1 MTNPSTPTSSIIHR
15 PLGGLTGYRVVY
27 DRACRAVVH
36 AFPLSDLAAVAATGL
51 LAGAGAYVLTDGTTA
66 YIGESSRPAR
76 RLADHAADPAK
87 GFAREAF
94 VVGGEAGAF
103 DKSVAVDFQYRLTA
117 LALATGAVALAKGV
131 NPVEPTLSPAD
142 RSTHDRIFEDA
153 LRLLHD
159 SGCPVFRVPPPAAAE
174 AIEPSPPPAGPAAPS
189 SEVAGDERDG
199 GPLTIDVSTVP
210 LGAAEFGLRY
220 LGIWARGYALG
231 DRFVVAAGSEVRS
244 QPNDSVDRLTKRR
257 HDQLLGAGV
266 LTAIPGVS
274 DRLRLVVAVAFPTQS
289 IAAKTVCGAH
299 TPGRWLPL
307 EPAKAVWLDA

>member
-15 PLGGLTGYRVVY
+15 PLGGLTGYRMVY

-51 LAGAGAYVLTDGTTA
+51 LAGAGAYVLTDGATA
-66 YIGESSRPAR
+66 YIGESSRPSR

-87 GFAREAF
+87 AFAREAY
-94 VVGGEAGAF
+94 VVSGEAGAF
-103 DKSVAVDFQYRLTA
+103 DKGVAVDFQYRLTN
-117 LALATGAVALAKGV
+117 LAVATGAVAMVKGAS
-131 NPVEPTLSPAD
+131 PVEPKLSPAD
-142 RSTHDRIFEDA
+142 RSTHDRIFDDA

-159 SGCPVFRVPPPAAAE
+159 AGCPVFRAPSAAAVE
-174 AIEPSPPPAGPAAPS
+174 AAEPAPS
-189 SEVAGDERDG
+189 ESAPFEANGDELDG

-220 LGIWARGYALG
+220 LGLWARGYAHR

-244 QPNDSVDRLTKRR
+244 EPNGSVDRLTKRR

-266 LTAIPGVS
+266 LAPIPGVS
-274 DRLRLVVAVAFPTQS
+274 DRLRLVVAVAFPTPS
-289 IAAKTVCGAH
+289 IAAKIICGAH

-307 EPAKAVWLDA
+307 EPAKAVWLDT

>member
-1 MTNPSTPTSSIIHR
+1 MTNPSMPTSSIIHR
-15 PLGGLTGYRVVY
+15 PLGGLTGYRLVY
-27 DRACRAVVH
+27 DRASRAVVH
-36 AFPLSDLAAVAATGL
+36 AFPLADLAAVAATGL
-51 LAGAGAYVLTDGTTA
+51 LAGAGAYVLTDGATA
-66 YIGESSRPAR
+66 YIGESSRPSR

-94 VVGGEAGAF
+94 VVSGEAGAF
-103 DKSVAVDFQYRLTA
+103 DKSVAVDFQYRLTS

-131 NPVEPTLSPAD
+131 NPVEPALSPAD
-142 RSTHDRIFEDA
+142 RSTHDRIFDDA

-159 SGCPVFRVPPPAAAE
+159 SGCPVFRAPPPAVV
-174 AIEPSPPPAGPAAPS
+174 EPDEPPPPPGPATEAN
-189 SEVAGDERDG
+189 GDERDG

-220 LGIWARGYALG
+220 LGLWARGYAHG

-266 LTAIPGVS
+266 LTAIPGVA

>member
-15 PLGGLTGYRVVY
+15 PLGGLTGYRLVY

-36 AFPLSDLAAVAATGL
+36 AFPLSDLPAVAATGL
-51 LAGAGAYVLTDGTTA
+51 LAGAGAYVLTDGATA

-94 VVGGEAGAF
+94 VVSGEAGAF
-103 DKSVAVDFQYRLTA
+103 DKSIAVDFQYRLTN
-117 LALATGAVALAKGV
+117 LAIATGAVALAKGV
-131 NPVEPTLSPAD
+131 NPVEPALSPAD
-142 RSTHDRIFEDA
+142 RSTHDRIFDDA

-159 SGCPVFRVPPPAAAE
+159 AGCPVFHVPPPAAAE
-174 AIEPSPPPAGPAAPS
+174 AGEPSPPAAGPSAEA
-189 SEVAGDERDG
+189 AGDDRDG

-220 LGIWARGYALG
+220 LGLWARGYALG
-231 DRFVVAAGSEVRS
+231 DRFVVAAGSEVRRE
-244 QPNDSVDRLTKRR
+244 PNESVDRLTKRR

-266 LTAIPGVS
+266 LTAIPGVT
-274 DRLRLVVAVAFPTQS
+274 DRLRLVVAVAFPTPS
-289 IAAKTVCGAH
+289 IAAKTCCGAH

>member
-36 AFPLSDLAAVAATGL
+36 AFPLSDLAAVAGTGL
-51 LAGAGAYVLTDGTTA
+51 LAGAGAYVLTDGATA
-66 YIGESSRPAR
+66 YIGESSRPSR

-94 VVGGEAGAF
+94 VVSGEAGAF

-117 LALATGAVALAKGV
+117 LALATGAVTLAKGV
-131 NPVEPTLSPAD
+131 NPVEPALSPAD
-142 RSTHDRIFEDA
+142 RSTHDRIFDDA

-159 SGCPVFRVPPPAAAE
+159 SGCPVFRAPSPAAVGEGEPASPPDRPPPE
-174 AIEPSPPPAGPAAPS
+174 A
-189 SEVAGDERDG
+189 AGDDRDG

-220 LGIWARGYALG
+220 LGLWARGYALG

-244 QPNDSVDRLTKRR
+244 TPNDSVDRLTKRR

-266 LTAIPGVS
+266 LTPIPGVS

-299 TPGRWLPL
+299 TAGRWLPL

>member
-15 PLGGLTGYRVVY
+15 PLGGLNGYRVVY

-36 AFPLSDLAAVAATGL
+36 AFPLSDLAAVAAAGL

-76 RLADHAADPAK
+76 RLADHASDPAK

-94 VVGGEAGAF
+94 VVGGDAGAF
-103 DKSVAVDFQYRLTA
+103 DKSVAVDFQYRLTS
-117 LALATGAVALAKGV
+117 LAVATGAVALAKGV
-131 NPVEPTLSPAD
+131 NPVAPALSPAD

-159 SGCPVFRVPPPAAAE
+159 SGCPVFRASPPVPVE
-174 AIEPSPPPAGPAAPS
+174 AVELSPPPTGPSAEA
-189 SEVAGDERDG
+189 AGDERDG

-210 LGAAEFGLRY
+210 LGAAEFCLRY
-220 LGIWARGYALG
+220 LGIWARGYAHG
-231 DRFVVAAGSEVRS
+231 DRFIVAAGSEVRS
-244 QPNDSVDRLTKRR
+244 QPNGSVDRLTKRR

-266 LTAIPGVS
+266 LAAIPGVS
-274 DRLRLVVAVAFPTQS
+274 DRLRLVVAVAFPTPS

-307 EPAKAVWLDA
+307 DPAKAIWLEA

>member
-1 MTNPSTPTSSIIHR
+1 MTYPSTPTCSIIHR
-15 PLGGLTGYRVVY
+15 PLGGLTGYRMVY

-51 LAGAGAYVLTDGTTA
+51 LAGAAAYVLTDGATA
-66 YIGESSRPAR
+66 YIGESSRPSR
-76 RLADHAADPAK
+76 RLADHASDPTK
-87 GFAREAF
+87 VFAREAF

-103 DKSVAVDFQYRLTA
+103 DKSVAVDFQYRLTN
-117 LALATGAVALAKGV
+117 LAVATGAVALVKGA
-131 NPVEPTLSPAD
+131 NPISPSLSPAD
-142 RSTHDRIFEDA
+142 RSTHDRIFDDA

-159 SGCPVFRVPPPAAAE
+159 AGCPVFRTPAAATLE
-174 AIEPSPPPAGPAAPS
+174 AVEPPPERAPC
-189 SEVAGDERDG
+189 EANGDERDG

-220 LGIWARGYALG
+220 LGLWARGYAHG
-231 DRFVVAAGSEVRS
+231 DRFVVAAGSEVRRA
-244 QPNDSVDRLTKRR
+244 PNESVDRLTKRR

-266 LTAIPGVS
+266 LAPIPGVS
-274 DRLRLVVAVAFPTQS
+274 DRLRLVVAVAFPTPS